1 MREMLPIDSIGEQA
15 ASARATELNR
25 MRLLA
30 LGLLLL
36 MSLVFAATSALI
48 AWWPLLAYPRAF
60 AEAAMVGACA
70 DWFAVVALFRHP
82 LGIPIPHTA
91 IVPRHKKRIGEAL
104 GQFISVNFL
113 APGEV
118 AAKLER
124 IDAASWISRWLR
136 EPENTALAVRRLRRA
151 LPPLL
156 EFLREEQ
163 IRDFSR
169 GVIGNG
175 IDSIAAAPLAGRVL
189 SVLVAHG
196 HHNTVFDWAIETAQT
211 FLSDNRK
218 SFRRRVAKNSIY
230 WLPDWVDTKLADAF
244 LAALL
249 DTLAA
254 ARAADS
260 PLRAQYRA
268 FLNRLVTRLAKDPDM
283 FEQGERL
290 KADVLDNS
298 VVDSY
303 LEWLSGEIEEKIRV
317 ESAVPDGIFSSG
329 LEHALLTL
337 GNWLDSD
344 EHIHAMINHWARQF
358 VLTTVVPNRAEIG
371 TFVAEV
377 VARWDTKTL
386 VEKLEL
392 QVGRDLQYI
401 RINGTLVGGL
411 VGLAIFAVTRAFG

>member
-1 MREMLPIDSIGEQA
+1 MNEMLPIDSSGEQS
-15 ASARATELNR
+15 ASKRAVDLNR

-36 MSLVFAATSALI
+36 MTAVFVVTSALT
-48 AWWPLLAYPRAF
+48 AWWPFLVYLRAF

-113 APGEV
+113 APDEV

-124 IDAASWISRWLR
+124 IDAAGWISSWLK
-136 EPENTALAVRRLRRA
+136 EPKNTRLAARRLHGA

-156 EFLREEQ
+156 ELLREEQ
-163 IRDFSR
+163 IRSFSR
-169 GVIGNG
+169 DVIRNG
-175 IDSIAAAPLAGRVL
+175 IDSIAAAPLAARVL
-189 SVLVAHG
+189 SVLVTHG
-196 HHNTVFDWAIETAQT
+196 HHDTVFDLAIETAGT
-211 FLSDNRK
+211 FLGDNRE
-218 SFRRRVAKNSIY
+218 SFRRRVAKNSIS
-230 WLPDWVDTKLADAF
+230 WLPDWVDAKLADAF
-244 LAALL
+244 LSALL

-254 ARAADS
+254 ARASNS
-260 PLRAQYRA
+260 PLRHQYRA
-268 FLNRLVTRLAKDPDM
+268 SVNSLIIRLAKDPEM
-283 FEQGERL
+283 FDQGERV

-303 LEWLSGEIEEKIRV
+303 LDWLSSEIEEKIRA
-317 ESAVPDGIFSSG
+317 ESVLPDGIFFSG

-337 GNWLDSD
+337 SEWLDSD
-344 EHIHAMINHWARQF
+344 EHIHAMINLWSRQL
-358 VLTTVVPNRAEIG
+358 VLSTVVPNRAEIG
-371 TFVAEV
+371 KFVAEV
-377 VARWDTKTL
+377 VARWDTETL
-386 VEKLEL
+386 VGKLEL
-392 QVGRDLQYI
+392 QVGKDLQYI

-411 VGLAIFAVTRAFG
+411 VGLTIFAMTKAFG